1 MWVLQ
6 SLPPVAREFIAAVP
20 QAIWVAI
27 LIFIASVTT
36 AIITGRITTRLL
48 LQLNIPAVTEGT
60 AFERT
65 AQEFG
70 TSTVNLISGLV
81 RYFIIAG
88 GVVGS
93 LSVTDLQYGTTLWQE
108 AVQFLPRVFI
118 ALLVIVTGILVG
130 DKVELF
136 VDEQLRQVKL
146 PEITIISRLAKITTF
161 YIAALVGLSQL
172 GVATLAL
179 VVLLAVY
186 LFAVVAFAVVAFV
199 DLLKSAAVGT
209 YLLLHQPYAIGD
221 EVEIG
226 DTRGIVQEIDL
237 FVTHVEND
245 TEELIIPNTLV
256 FKRGIIRIR

>member
-6 SLPPVAREFIAAVP
+6 SFPPVARDFVAAVP

-27 LIFIASVTT
+27 LVFIASVV
-36 AIITGRITTRLL
+36 AAVITGRITTRLL
-48 LQLNIPAVTEGT
+48 LQLNIPTVIEGT
-60 AFERT
+60 ALERT

-70 TSTVNLISGLV
+70 TSTVNLISGIV
-81 RYFIIAG
+81 RYFIIAVG
-88 GVVGS
+88 AVGS
-93 LSVTDLQYGTTLWQE
+93 LSVTDLQYGTALWQE
-108 AVQFLPRVFI
+108 AVQFLPRVFV
-118 ALLVIVTGILVG
+118 ALLVVLTGILIG
-130 DKVELF
+130 DKIELF
-136 VDEQLRQVKL
+136 VDERLRQIKL
-146 PEITIISRLAKITTF
+146 PEITIISRLAKFTTF
-161 YIAALVGLSQL
+161 YIAALVALSQL

-186 LFAVVAFAVVAFV
+186 LFAVVAFAAVAFV

-237 FVTHVEND
+237 FVTHVENED
-245 TEELIIPNTLV
+245 EELIIPNTLI
-256 FKRGIIRIR
+256 FKRGIVRVR